1 MLLQNNVRY
10 RRSRKLATLH
20 NTLTCL
26 APASRLTLC
35 AWSDGNPRP
44 RSQVRTNQI
53 PRQIPDQSIY
63 TRPLPCV
70 LMGGILPF
78 GCIFVQL
85 FFILS
90 SIW

>member
-1 MLLQNNVRY
+1 MFVLTYNDA
-10 RRSRKLATLH
+10 RRR
-20 NTLTCL
+20 CV
-26 APASRLTLC
+26 
-35 AWSDGNPRP
+35 
-44 RSQVRTNQI
+44 QVRTNQI
-53 PRQIPDQSIY
+53 PRQIPEQSIY